1 MPCTKRITRPPP
13 SSLTSKEA
21 STMSPHHTSPQSF
34 TRKGSLLTL
43 WHGSAPSLPT
53 ASADSFLKA
62 PQIFSLL
69 FLWEPPRALLSL
81 LCYLLFTFL
90 PYICLSQRGLC
101 FPMLMI
107 LLLLLVCFHI
117 AGTLKGFSIT
127 TPHSKEGPTRWGSPS
142 PSPRLCF
149 ATGAR
154 PGTGLLSHQPRY
166 AWMAP
171 CSTPLPWYAD

>member
-1 MPCTKRITRPPP
+1 MFPP
-13 SSLTSKEA
+13 LTSPRSSARKA
-21 STMSPHHTSPQSF
+21 SRPTWWP
-34 TRKGSLLTL
+34 
-43 WHGSAPSLPT
+43 GSAPSSPIANAAL
-53 ASADSFLKA
+53 FFRA

-69 FLWEPPRALLSL
+69 FLWEPLRALLSL

-90 PYICLSQRGLC
+90 PYIYQSQRGLC

-107 LLLLLVCFHI
+107 LLLLLVRFLI

-127 TPHSKEGPTRWGSPS
+127 TPHSREGRTRWESPS
-142 PSPRLCF
+142 PSPRQSS

-154 PGTGLLSHQPRY
+154 LEIGLPSHQPRY

-171 CSTPLPWYAD
+171 CSTPLPWYAG

>member
-1 MPCTKRITRPPP
+1 PTWWP
-13 SSLTSKEA
+13 
-21 STMSPHHTSPQSF
+21 
-34 TRKGSLLTL
+34 
-43 WHGSAPSLPT
+43 GSAPSLPT
-53 ASADSFLKA
+53 ADVASFFKA

-107 LLLLLVCFHI
+107 LLLLLVRSHI
-117 AGTLKGFSIT
+117 VGTLKGFSTT

-142 PSPRLCF
+142 PSPIIIIIYHYAF
-149 ATGAR
+149 GAR
-154 PGTGLLSHQPRY
+154 GY
-166 AWMAP
+166 EAAN
-171 CSTPLPWYAD
+171 

>member
-1 MPCTKRITRPPP
+1 MFPPP
-13 SSLTSKEA
+13 T
-21 STMSPHHTSPQSF
+21 SPHSSA
-34 TRKGSLLTL
+34 RKVSQPT
-43 WHGSAPSLPT
+43 WWPGSAPSSPIANAAL
-53 ASADSFLKA
+53 FFRA

-69 FLWEPPRALLSL
+69 FLSEPLRALLSL
-81 LCYLLFTFL
+81 LCYLLFMFL
-90 PYICLSQRGLC
+90 PYICLSQRGSC